1 MRTETM
7 IAVRD
12 VEASSRFYQRLL
24 GVRSTHGGKEFDR
37 LEDEDGVVLLLHH
50 WGAPEHP
57 SMLDAGA
64 GPIGHGVEL
73 YFRVENLDAYH
84 RRATTI
90 GVAVDKGPWYDPL
103 AHQREFSVRDPD
115 GYRLTLCE

>member
-12 VEASSRFYQRLL
+12 VEASSRWYQQLL

-50 WGAPEHP
+50 WGAAEHP
-57 SMLDAGA
+57 SMLDPDAGRV
-64 GPIGHGVEL
+64 GHGLAL

-84 RRATTI
+84 ERAKAL
-90 GVAVDKGPWYDPL
+90 GVPVLRGPWYNPK
-103 AHQREFSVRDPD
+103 AHQRELGLRDPD
-115 GYRLTLCE
+115 GYAITLCA

>member
-12 VEASSRFYQRLL
+12 VEASSRWYQRLL
-24 GVRSTHGGKEFDR
+24 GVRSTHGGSEFDR
-37 LEDEDGVVLLLHH
+37 LEDEDGVVLLLHR

-57 SMLDAGA
+57 SMLVPDAG
-64 GPIGHGVEL
+64 PTGHGLVL

-84 RRATTI
+84 ERARAM
-90 GVAVDKGPWYDPL
+90 GVPVLQGPWYNP
-103 AHQREFSVRDPD
+103 AGHQREFALRDPD
-115 GYRLTLCE
+115 GYHLTLCA